1 MSIDQARSYFPG
13 AQQFSIRLLLS
24 RSRLILGLIFLCAF
38 GCKEETRRA
47 EEGIRRSRR
56 GAVVQKRHGQALTE
70 RGLDALCERRFKAN
84 DSSAPTWKTPP
95 LRPLPDEE
103 RVQPLPQGGW
113 RWVNLWA
120 TWCKPCVEEFA
131 MMRRWLKA
139 LRAEGVAPELILL
152 SIDAQSQAGTLKA
165 MSPKLPHSQSWW
177 LQRPEVLGSILEGF
191 GLRAGAPIPIHA
203 IIDPSDQLRC
213 LRVGKLSPLD
223 LPALKA
229 LLRSR

>member
-1 MSIDQARSYFPG
+1 MSTDQARSCSLDGQKIDP
-13 AQQFSIRLLLS
+13 LPLLS
-24 RSRLILGLIFLCAF
+24 RSRVILALVFFSVL
-38 GCKEETRRA
+38 GCKGETRRA
-47 EEGIRRSRR
+47 EEGVRRSRR

-84 DSSAPTWKTPP
+84 DSSAPTWKIPP
-95 LRPLPDEE
+95 LRPLPGEQ
-103 RVQPLPQGGW
+103 RIQPLPQGGW

-131 MMRRWLKA
+131 MMRRWLEA

-152 SIDAQSQAGTLKA
+152 SVDAQSQAEKLKA
-165 MSPKLPHSQSWW
+165 MSPKLPQTQSWW

-203 IIDPSDQLRC
+203 IIDPSNQLRC